1 MSAIDLGPFVLSI
14 ERFAALL
21 GVIVFVALAE
31 ILARTTKAR
40 ALSSWSSTTVFWGFV
55 GARLGHVIAFWPSFA
70 EEPWRILAIWQGGFS
85 VAGAAVGAAIVTAWG
100 LWRSLPFIP
109 AASALWAGVIV
120 WQVILLDIAPRE
132 PVALPAEPL
141 ATIEGESLLL
151 TSFVASDKPII
162 INLWATWCPPCRRE
176 LPMLAALAEQRDDV
190 VFLLASQGETA
201 AHVSRYLTDNDIRPE
216 QVLIDTSEMLARHYG
231 TVGLPVTLFIGT
243 DGLLAHTHVGE
254 ISREVLLSRIARL
267 Q

>member
-31 ILARTTKAR
+31 ILARTTKSR
-40 ALSSWSSTTVFWGFV
+40 ALSSWSSTAVFWGFV

-85 VAGAAVGAAIVTAWG
+85 IAGAAVGAAIVTAWA
-100 LWRSLPFIP
+100 LWRSLPFVP

-120 WQVILLDIAPRE
+120 WQVILLDVAPRE
-132 PVALPAEPL
+132 PLALPAEPVS
-141 ATIEGESLLL
+141 TIEVESLVLKSL
-151 TSFVASDKPII
+151 VASDKPII

-176 LPMLAALAEQRDDV
+176 LPMLATVAAQRDDV

-201 AHVSRYLTDNDIRPE
+201 AHVSRYLAEHDLQPE
-216 QVLIDTSEMLARHYG
+216 HVLIDSSGMLGRHYG

>member
-31 ILARTTKAR
+31 ILARTTKSR
-40 ALSSWSSTTVFWGFV
+40 ALSSWSSTTVFWGFI
-55 GARLGHVIAFWPSFA
+55 GARLGHVIAFWSSFA

-85 VAGAAVGAAIVTAWG
+85 VAGAATGAAIVTAWA

-141 ATIEGESLLL
+141 ATIEGESLVL
-151 TSFVASDKPII
+151 TSLVASDQPII

-176 LPMLAALAEQRDDV
+176 LPMLAAVAEQRDDV

-201 AHVSRYLTDNDIRPE
+201 VHVSRYLADNNIRPE
-216 QVLIDTSEMLARHYG
+216 HVLIDASGMLARHYG

-254 ISREVLLSRIARL
+254 ISREVLLSRIAQL

>member
-31 ILARTTKAR
+31 ILARTTKSR
-40 ALSSWSSTTVFWGFV
+40 ALSSWSSTTVLWGFV
-55 GARLGHVIAFWPSFA
+55 GARVGHVIAFWPSFA
-70 EEPWRILAIWQGGFS
+70 EEPWRIIAIWQGGFS
-85 VAGAAVGAAIVTAWG
+85 VTGAAVGVAIVTAWA
-100 LWRSLPFIP
+100 LWRSLPFVP
-109 AASALWAGVIV
+109 AAATLWAGIIA
-120 WQVILLDIAPRE
+120 WQVILLDVAPRE
-132 PVALPAEPL
+132 PVALPTEAV
-141 ATIEGESLLL
+141 ATIEGEVLHL
-151 TSFVASDKPII
+151 TTLVPQDTPII

-176 LPMLAALAEQRDDV
+176 LPMLATVAEQRDDV
-190 VFLLASQGETA
+190 VFLFASQGETV
-201 AHVSRYLTDNDIRPE
+201 AHVSRYLAEHNLQPDH
-216 QVLIDTSEMLARHYG
+216 VLIDASGMLARHYG

-243 DGLLAHTHVGE
+243 DGLLSHTHVGE

>member
-31 ILARTTKAR
+31 ILSRTTKSP
-40 ALSSWSSTTVFWGFV
+40 ALSSWSSTTVFWGVV
-55 GARLGHVIAFWPSFA
+55 GARLGHVIEFWPSFA
-70 EEPWRILAIWQGGFS
+70 EEPWRIIAIWQGGFS
-85 VAGAAVGAAIVTAWG
+85 VASAAFGAAIVTAWA
-100 LWRSLPFIP
+100 LWRSLPFVP
-109 AASALWAGVIV
+109 AASALWAGVMV

-132 PVALPAEPL
+132 PVALPVEPL

-151 TSFVASDKPII
+151 TSLGASDKPII

-176 LPMLAALAEQRDDV
+176 LPMLATVAEQRDDV

-201 AHVSRYLTDNDIRPE
+201 AHVSRYLADNDIRPE
-216 QVLIDTSEMLARHYG
+216 QVLIDTSGMLARHYG

>member
-21 GVIVFVALAE
+21 GVVVFLVLAE
-31 ILARTTKAR
+31 ILARVTKHR
-40 ALSSWSSTTVFWGFV
+40 TLSSWSNTTVLWGFI
-55 GARLGHVIAFWPSFA
+55 GARIGHVIAFWPSFA
-70 EEPWRILAIWQGGFS
+70 EEPWRIIAIWQGGFS
-85 VAGAAVGAAIVTAWG
+85 VAGAAVGVAIVLAWA
-100 LWRSLPFIP
+100 LWRSLPFVP
-109 AASALWAGVIV
+109 AAAALWAGVIA
-120 WQVILLDIAPRE
+120 WQVILLDVAPRE
-132 PVALPAEPL
+132 PVALPTEPL
-141 ATIEGESLLL
+141 TTIEGESLVL
-151 TSFVASDKPII
+151 TSLVASDKPII

-176 LPMLAALAEQRDDV
+176 LPMLATVAEQRDDV

-201 AHVSRYLTDNDIRPE
+201 AHVSRYLADNDIRPE
-216 QVLIDTSEMLARHYG
+216 HMLIDTSGVLARNYS

-254 ISREVLLSRIARL
+254 ISREVLLSRIAWL

>member
-21 GVIVFVALAE
+21 GVVVFVVLSE
-31 ILARTTKAR
+31 ILARVTKHP
-40 ALSSWSSTTVFWGFV
+40 ALSTWSSTTVLWGFI
-55 GARLGHVIAFWPSFA
+55 GARVGHVIAFWPSFA

-85 VAGAAVGAAIVTAWG
+85 VTGAAVGVTFVTAWA
-100 LWRSLPFIP
+100 LWRSLPFVP
-109 AASALWAGVIV
+109 AAAALWAGVIA
-120 WQVILLDIAPRE
+120 WQVVLLDVAPRE
-132 PVALPAEPL
+132 PVTLPTEPL
-141 ATIEGESLLL
+141 ATIEGDTIKL
-151 TSFVASDKPII
+151 TTLMPPDKPII

-176 LPMLAALAEQRDDV
+176 LPMLAAVAAQRDDV
-190 VFLLASQGETA
+190 VFVFASQGETA
-201 AHVSRYLTDNDIRPE
+201 AHVSRYLAEHDLQPE
-216 QVLIDTSEMLARHYG
+216 HVLIDSSGMLAQHYG
-231 TVGLPVTLFIGT
+231 TVGLPVTLFIGA

>member
-21 GVIVFVALAE
+21 GVVVFLVLAE
-31 ILARTTKAR
+31 ILARVTKHR
-40 ALSSWSSTTVFWGFV
+40 TLSSWSNTTVLWGFI
-55 GARLGHVIAFWPSFA
+55 GARIGHVIAFWPSFA
-70 EEPWRILAIWQGGFS
+70 EEPWRIIAIWQGGFS
-85 VAGAAVGAAIVTAWG
+85 VAGSAVGVAIVLAWA
-100 LWRSLPFIP
+100 LWRSLPFVP
-109 AASALWAGVIV
+109 AAAALWAGVIA
-120 WQVILLDIAPRE
+120 WQVILLDVAPRE
-132 PVALPAEPL
+132 PVALPTEPL
-141 ATIEGESLLL
+141 TTIEGESLVL
-151 TSFVASDKPII
+151 TSLVASDKPII

-176 LPMLAALAEQRDDV
+176 LPMLATVAEQRDDV

-201 AHVSRYLTDNDIRPE
+201 AHVSRYLADNDIRPE
-216 QVLIDTSEMLARHYG
+216 HMLIDTSGVLARNYS

-254 ISREVLLSRIARL
+254 ISREVLLSRIAWL

>member
-21 GVIVFVALAE
+21 GVIVFVAVAE
-31 ILARTTKAR
+31 LFARSTKAR
-40 ALSSWSSTTVFWGFV
+40 TLSNWSSTTVFWGFI
-55 GARLGHVIAFWPSFA
+55 GARLGHVIEFWPSFA

-85 VAGAAVGAAIVTAWG
+85 VAGAAVGVAAVTAWA
-100 LWRSLPFIP
+100 LWRSLPVVP
-109 AASALWAGVIV
+109 AASALCAGVIV
-120 WQVILLDIAPRE
+120 WQAILLDVAPRE
-132 PVALPAEPL
+132 PVALPGDPL
-141 ATIEGESLLL
+141 ATIEGESLVL
-151 TSFVASDKPII
+151 TSLVASDKPII

-176 LPMLAALAEQRDDV
+176 LPMLATVAAQRDDV
-190 VFLLASQGETA
+190 VFLLASQGGTA
-201 AHVSRYLTDNDIRPE
+201 AHVSRYLAEHDLQPE
-216 QVLIDTSEMLARHYG
+216 HVLIDTSGMLARHYG

>member
-1 MSAIDLGPFVLSI
+1 MSAIDLGPFVLSV

-31 ILARTTKAR
+31 ILARTTKSR

-55 GARLGHVIAFWPSFA
+55 GARLGHVIAFWPSFS

-85 VAGAAVGAAIVTAWG
+85 VAGAAIGVAIVTAWA
-100 LWRSLPFIP
+100 LWRSLPFVP

-120 WQVILLDIAPRE
+120 WQVILLDVAPRE

-151 TSFVASDKPII
+151 TSLVASDKPII

-176 LPMLAALAEQRDDV
+176 LPMLAAVAEQRDDV
-190 VFLLASQGETA
+190 VFLLASQGATA
-201 AHVSRYLTDNDIRPE
+201 AHVSRYLADNDIRPE
-216 QVLIDTSEMLARHYG
+216 QVLIDKSGMLARHYG

>member
-21 GVIVFVALAE
+21 GVVVFLVLAE
-31 ILARTTKAR
+31 ILARVTKHR
-40 ALSSWSSTTVFWGFV
+40 TLSSWSNTTVLWGFI
-55 GARLGHVIAFWPSFA
+55 GARIGHVIAFWPSFA
-70 EEPWRILAIWQGGFS
+70 EEPWRIIAIWQGGFS
-85 VAGAAVGAAIVTAWG
+85 VAGAAVGVAIVLAWA
-100 LWRSLPFIP
+100 LWQSLPFVP
-109 AASALWAGVIV
+109 AAAALWAGVMV
-120 WQVILLDIAPRE
+120 WQVILLDVAPRE

-141 ATIEGESLLL
+141 TTIEGESLVL
-151 TSFVASDKPII
+151 TSLVASDKPII

-176 LPMLAALAEQRDDV
+176 LPMLATVAEQRDDV
-190 VFLLASQGETA
+190 VFLFASQGETA
-201 AHVSRYLTDNDIRPE
+201 GHVGRYLADNDIRPE
-216 QVLIDTSEMLARHYG
+216 HMLIDTSGVLARNYS

>member
-21 GVIVFVALAE
+21 GVVVFLILTE
-31 ILARTTKAR
+31 ILTRATKHR
-40 ALSSWSSTTVFWGFV
+40 SLSSWSNTTVLWGFI
-55 GARLGHVIAFWPSFA
+55 GARIGHVIAFWPSFA
-70 EEPWRILAIWQGGFS
+70 EEPWRIIAIWQGGFS
-85 VAGAAVGAAIVTAWG
+85 VAGAAVGVAIVLAWA
-100 LWRSLPFIP
+100 LWRSLPFVP
-109 AASALWAGVIV
+109 AAAALWAGVIA
-120 WQVILLDIAPRE
+120 WQVILLDVAPRE
-132 PVALPAEPL
+132 PVALPTEPL
-141 ATIEGESLLL
+141 TTIEGESLVL
-151 TSFVASDKPII
+151 TSLVASDKPII

-176 LPMLAALAEQRDDV
+176 LPMLATVAEQRDDV

-201 AHVSRYLTDNDIRPE
+201 AHVSRYLADNDIRPE
-216 QVLIDTSEMLARHYG
+216 HMLIDTSGVLARNYS

-254 ISREVLLSRIARL
+254 ISREVLLSRIAWL

>member
-21 GVIVFVALAE
+21 GVVVFLVLAE
-31 ILARTTKAR
+31 ILARVTKHR
-40 ALSSWSSTTVFWGFV
+40 TLSSWSNTTVLWGFI
-55 GARLGHVIAFWPSFA
+55 GARIGHVIAFWPSFA
-70 EEPWRILAIWQGGFS
+70 EEPWRIIAIWQGGFS
-85 VAGAAVGAAIVTAWG
+85 VAGAAVGVAIVSAWA
-100 LWRSLPFIP
+100 LWRSLPFVP
-109 AASALWAGVIV
+109 AASALWAGVIA
-120 WQVILLDIAPRE
+120 WQVILLDVASRE
-132 PVALPAEPL
+132 PVALPTDPL
-141 ATIEGESLLL
+141 ATIEGELLHLVSLVE
-151 TSFVASDKPII
+151 TDKPII

-176 LPMLAALAEQRDDV
+176 LPMLATVAEQRDDV
-190 VFLLASQGETA
+190 VFLFASQGETA
-201 AHVSRYLTDNDIRPE
+201 GHVGRYLADNDIRPE
-216 QVLIDTSEMLARHYG
+216 HMLIDTSGVLARNYS